1 MEGTEERCF
10 ESDFPPGSDMMGDLI
25 LTYIMGRENS
35 ECLLLDTQCEHGIC
49 DGPHISLL
57 STLSIIPHRLIQG

>member
-1 MEGTEERCF
+1 MEGTEEGCF

-49 DGPHISLL
+49 DVMAPIYPSCLPYL
-57 STLSIIPHRLIQG
+57 SSPTG